1 MAKSTD
7 YLRFSAYSIKDLIT
21 RKLAADTKFTDQV
34 YEGSNLA
41 ILIDIVSYMYQCLIY
56 NLNNAATESMFSDT
70 QIYENI
76 NRLVKFIGYN
86 PKGWQPATA
95 QFAAQSTEDAYNGMT
110 IPQYAAIDTGKTDDN
125 GRKVYYSTV
134 DKYTTTHDSQQTI
147 VMYNGIWKLYS
158 TVFSGNGQEYQTLH
172 LDGLKSDSDAQKF
185 VASEFIHV
193 YIQGDDNKL
202 EQWTRV
208 DQGVF
213 TDNKVDNGSAIY
225 NQNSKIYNVR
235 LNEDKTYEI
244 SFGNGFNGKI
254 PANGKLIYIF
264 YLDSNGP
271 SGKIEM
277 GEVNDLN
284 MKHSQMLFGID
295 GDVYKQVFLGDV
307 SQALDLSQLKWKNT
321 TSSTEGAAEESVED
335 IRRNAPEWFKT
346 GNRLVTSDDWV
357 YFVKNAFKDNIL
369 DVACQNNWQYMTTF
383 YRWLYNLG
391 LSGMSTK
398 HYDADGNIVR
408 KPNAR
413 YYIDQSKLVKG
424 DFKYSDAADCNNVYL
439 WIKMKNDADI
449 YKDMINERVQNVK
462 VITQQPVYMKP
473 LDVQFAICAQDKDDC
488 YEKYFMKSSTKQ
500 FDPNNESY
508 LEVTIDDNTLYA
520 NTDMASKVK
529 NVIRDFFNE
538 KNFNLGQIVDY
549 SKLTEQIYALG
560 SISRLRTIWRDPDSG
575 QEIILPGIAFATW
588 TTSLIDI
595 GDDLDVSTTSRSLE
609 LFQFPRLYKSG
620 SIESKIK
627 IIRKTVGNN
636 SSIQY

>member
-1 MAKSTD
+1 MANSTD

-21 RKLAADTKFTDQV
+21 RKLSDNSKFTDQI

-41 ILIDIVSYMYQCLIY
+41 ILIDIVSYMYQCLMY
-56 NLNNAATESMFSDT
+56 NLNNAAAESMWSDT

-76 NRLVKFIGYN
+76 NRLCKFIGYN

-95 QFAAQSTEDAYNGMT
+95 QFVLDSNQLSGNVIS

-134 DKYTTTHDSQQTI
+134 DAYTTTHDSLQT
-147 VMYNGIWKLYS
+147 VMMYNGIWKLYS
-158 TVFSGNGQEYQTLH
+158 TVFSGNDQEYQTLL
-172 LDGLKSDSDAQKF
+172 LDGLKSDSLNQNF

-193 YIQGDDNKL
+193 YVQDDTGNLKK
-202 EQWTRV
+202 WTRT

-225 NQNSKIYNVR
+225 DQNSTIYNVR

-244 SFGNGFNGKI
+244 SFGNGFNGKK
-254 PANGKLIYIF
+254 PGKGKLIYVF

-277 GEVNDLN
+277 GEVKDKTML
-284 MKHSQMLFGID
+284 HSQMLFGLNEEI
-295 GDVYKQVFLGDV
+295 YNQVFLIDNEP
-307 SQALDLSQLKWKNT
+307 DLSQLKWKNIT
-321 TSSTEGAAEESVED
+321 NSSDGAAEESVED

-346 GNRLVTSDDWV
+346 GNRLVTSDDWQ
-357 YFVKNAFKDNIL
+357 YYVKNAFKDNIL
-369 DVACQNNWQYMTTF
+369 DVVCENNWQYMTTF

-391 LSGMSTK
+391 LSGMETK
-398 HYDADGNIVR
+398 HKDTNGNLLR
-408 KPNAR
+408 SPNAR
-413 YYIDQSKLVKG
+413 YYIDQSKLMKN
-424 DFKYSDAADCNNVYL
+424 DFKYADAADCNNVYL

-473 LDVQFAICAQDKDDC
+473 LDVYFAICAQDKDNC
-488 YEKYFMKSSTKQ
+488 YERYFMKSDSKQ
-500 FDPNNESY
+500 FDPDNESY

-520 NTDMASKVK
+520 NIDMTNKVK
-529 NVIRDFFNE
+529 NVIRQFFNE
-538 KNFNLGQIVDY
+538 NNFTLGQIVDY

-560 SISRLRTIWRDPDSG
+560 SISRLRTIWRDPESG
-575 QEIILPGIAFATW
+575 QEIILPGVAFATW
-588 TTSLIDI
+588 TAQLIDI

-609 LFQFPRLYKSG
+609 SFQFPRLYKSG
-620 SIESKIK
+620 SIENKIK
-627 IIRKTVGNN
+627 IIRKTIGNN
-636 SSIQY
+636 TSIQY